1 MPSSSSTTS
10 TVVGGLCGSGLGMA
24 LTYVPST
31 TRASRA
37 MLRPP
42 MASSAPAGLTT
53 VRGISVGHWTDL
65 ERATGCSVVLGPES
79 GMRAACAVRG
89 RATGTRELDALNPR
103 HVVDR
108 IDAVLLTGGSAFGLG
123 AADGVM
129 RWLKERGRGLPVG
142 SAGIVP
148 IVPTAVIFDF
158 AVAPGGKA
166 ARGRRANA
174 ASRAGTAASAEVVEG
189 SVGAGTGATVGKAL
203 GPRAAMK
210 GGVGSWAASG
220 GDIVVGALVV
230 LNAVGNILDGAGAVL
245 AGARAADGTFADALT
260 HFARGGAP
268 FGAVGKGR
276 NTTLAV
282 VATNATLDRIAL
294 EALAHAAGDALA
306 RRIVPYGTLFDGDV
320 VFAVSTATAAPATP
334 LQTEALAALAVP
346 MAVERAVRLARGLPD
361 IPGLADKGGPG
372 PSGSTPMSRVSRAR
386 GGLIPGPGCARGRWV
401 PRLDSRRVSGRG
413 FDCMGGGLDHASHRA
428 LARGRGQVRGS
439 ASPARGG
446 GARRAAP
453 QRAGRDCGRTGGE
466 CERRCRPTGIGAPS
480 GGAAPRT
487 AGVGAA
493 LVLGRALSVGRAHR
507 VGHRLLRPS
516 PGNLRGPGDR
526 ATARLGPAVARG
538 PGGEDRR
545 RGLGLR
551 GGRSVVLRGRAP
563 GFPCRP
569 LGGGGSDRAFRA
581 GARRRRIG
589 RPARR
594 DARREAAAC

>member
-1 MPSSSSTTS
+1 MTRHPPRSPLFPHPPLSRSPPTPR
-10 TVVGGLCGSGLGMA
+10 A
-24 LTYVPST
+24 
-31 TRASRA
+31 TRAI
-37 MLRPP
+37 LRPP
-42 MASSAPAGLTT
+42 MAPSAPASLTA

-65 ERATGCSVVLGPES
+65 ERATGCTVVLGPES

-158 AVAPGGKA
+158 DLAPGGKA
-166 ARGRRANA
+166 DPGPTADDAYRAC
-174 ASRAGTAASAEVVEG
+174 TAASADVVEG

-268 FGAVGKGR
+268 FGAVAAR

-282 VATNATLDRIAL
+282 VATNATLGRTGL

-320 VFAVSTATAAPATP
+320 VFAVSTAAAAPATP
-334 LQTEALAALAVP
+334 LQAEALAALAVP
-346 MAVERAVRLARGLPD
+346 TAGERAVRLPRGLRD
-361 IPGLADKGGPG
+361 NPGL
-372 PSGSTPMSRVSRAR
+372 
-386 GGLIPGPGCARGRWV
+386 
-401 PRLDSRRVSGRG
+401 
-413 FDCMGGGLDHASHRA
+413 
-428 LARGRGQVRGS
+428 
-439 ASPARGG
+439 
-446 GARRAAP
+446 
-453 QRAGRDCGRTGGE
+453 
-466 CERRCRPTGIGAPS
+466 
-480 GGAAPRT
+480 
-487 AGVGAA
+487 
-493 LVLGRALSVGRAHR
+493 
-507 VGHRLLRPS
+507 
-516 PGNLRGPGDR
+516 GDR
-526 ATARLGPAVARG
+526 AR
-538 PGGEDRR
+538 DR
-545 RGLGLR
+545 
-551 GGRSVVLRGRAP
+551 
-563 GFPCRP
+563 
-569 LGGGGSDRAFRA
+569 
-581 GARRRRIG
+581 
-589 RPARR
+589 
-594 DARREAAAC
+594 